1 MLGCKY
7 MKKIL
12 TLNTGSPIPIL
23 GFGTWE
29 LTGEE
34 CLKSTKKSIE
44 VGYRHIDTAAAYK
57 NHKEVGQAI
66 KKSGVNREDLF
77 ITSKLW
83 RDNLKKE
90 AVSNALKLTLEE
102 LQLDYLDLYL
112 IHWPNLDVPV
122 EETLKAMNELK
133 EQGLV
138 KAIGVSN
145 FTIHR
150 LQESLNTGIQFSV
163 NQVEFHPTLN
173 QKELLIFCKQ
183 NNIILTAYSPIG
195 RGEDLK
201 HPVIKELAG
210 KYEKSAAQVILN
222 WEMQKG
228 IVTIPKSS
236 NLEHIKDN
244 FQSLEWDLSQEDVE
258 RIDHIDEKNRMVNPD
273 FAEFSD

>member
-1 MLGCKY
+1 

-12 TLNTGSPIPIL
+12 NLNTGSPIPIL

-34 CLKSTKKSIE
+34 CLKSTKKAIE
-44 VGYRHIDTAAAYK
+44 VGYRHIDTAAAYG

-66 KKSGVNREDLF
+66 KESGAKREDLF
-77 ITSKLW
+77 VTSKLW

-90 AVSNALKLTLEE
+90 AVSDALKLALEE

-133 EQGLV
+133 EQELV
-138 KAIGVSN
+138 KSIGVSN
-145 FTIHR
+145 FTINR
-150 LQESLNTGIQFSV
+150 LQESLDTGIEFSV

-173 QKELLIFCKQ
+173 QKELLEFCKQ

-195 RGEDLK
+195 RGEDLQ
-201 HPVIKELAG
+201 HPVIQALA
-210 KYEKSAAQVILN
+210 KQYEKSSSQVILN

-228 IVTIPKSS
+228 IITIPKSS
-236 NLEHIKDN
+236 NPEHIKDN
-244 FQSLEWDLSQEDVE
+244 FKSLEWDLTAEDVE
-258 RIDHIDEKNRMVNPD
+258 RIDKIDEKNRMVNPD